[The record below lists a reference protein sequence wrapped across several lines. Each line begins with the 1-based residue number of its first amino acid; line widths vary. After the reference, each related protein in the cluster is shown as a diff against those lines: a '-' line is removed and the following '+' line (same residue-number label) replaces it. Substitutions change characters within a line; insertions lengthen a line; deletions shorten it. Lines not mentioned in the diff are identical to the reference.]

1 MRKLSGL
8 IAVIICI
15 MSCSKDMT
23 EIPENGSCIVVKTS
37 VDTKAGYEGTTV
49 LPEKFIID
57 INQGVEDKYNYSLV
71 KMDREPG
78 VNTYVTS
85 DKSSLRW
92 ASDDHSKAVI
102 KAMTIPHNLDKVD
115 GSESMNVTVLKDQTS
130 EENVKMSDLLGAS
143 SESGITIKDDDI
155 NILFNHL
162 MSKLYVTYSYK
173 NDLNNKNVK
182 VNSLILEN
190 TCVSSSYNYA
200 NMKFD
205 DAINKSFGDVKL
217 YHNNT
222 EKVAECIFC
231 PYVPTEYPILSIEL
245 TIDDEKVKF
254 NIPVALKS
262 AGGFVGNKRYKMNI
276 KISGTGVEETDVVM
290 VNDWTESKNSDTLED
305 ARILWIGTSIPAG
318 DPNNNYP
325 KMVSDKTGLYIR
337 NNSIGGSFV
346 AYHINNP
353 VTTWA
358 NKTVAE
364 IEAEIAHGFSL
375 SATFEEIEA
384 KYRPYL
390 QANPNVTKEET
401 EACLE
406 LFKSCSY
413 QSIILPYINGSE
425 DNCNVIVLD
434 HGFNDYYNILHECR
448 LNNDFN
454 GVDNYNKVVAEENLA
469 GYQWIKGLA
478 EDKNPVY
485 NDYGGE
491 FTMGK
496 KSYFQ
501 AMEFVINECRKV
513 NPDIKIIIGN
523 YFARKNPH
531 YIYNLSTTDGSLCT
545 ELILHANQAV
555 ANIHGLDI
563 VNVYEYTGLDEF
575 TGLDTVIDCYN
586 FNLFANDMIHPHA
599 GGNTMSNKIIANA
612 YAEELGRILSK

>member
-15 MSCSKDMT
+15 ASCSKDMT
-23 EIPENGSCIVVKTS
+23 EVPENGSCIVVKTS

-57 INQGVEDKYNYSLV
+57 INQGAEAKYNYSLV

-102 KAMTIPHNLDKVD
+102 KAMTIPHDLGNVD
-115 GSESMNVTVLKDQTS
+115 GSKSMNVTVLKDQTS

-173 NDLNNKNVK
+173 DDLNNKNVK
-182 VNSLILEN
+182 VNSLTLEN
-190 TCVSSSYNYA
+190 TCISSSYSYT
-200 NMKFD
+200 NMTFD
-205 DAINKSFGDVKL
+205 DAINKSFGNIKL

-231 PYVPTEYPILSIEL
+231 PYIPTEYPILSIVL
-245 TIDDEKVKF
+245 TIDGKEVKF

-262 AGGFVGNKRYKMNI
+262 AAGFVGNKRYKMNI

-290 VNDWTESKNSDTLED
+290 VNDWTESKNSDTLKD
-305 ARILWIGTSIPAG
+305 AKILWIGTSIPAG
-318 DPNNNYP
+318 DANVDPNNNYP
-325 KMVSDKTGLYIR
+325 KMVGDRLGCKVY
-337 NNSIGGSFV
+337 NNSVPGSFV
-346 AYHINNP
+346 AYHTYNP
-353 VTTWA
+353 ETTWVD
-358 NKTVAE
+358 KTISE
-364 IEAEIAHGFSL
+364 IEAQIAHGFCL
-375 SATFEEIEA
+375 SATHEEIEA
-384 KYRPYL
+384 KYNPYL
-390 QANPNVTKEET
+390 NNVSESKRNEWIN
-401 EACLE
+401 

-413 QSIILPYINGSE
+413 QSIILPYINGSI

-434 HGFNDYYNILHECR
+434 HGFNDYNNILHECR
-448 LNNDFN
+448 LHNDFN
-454 GVDNYNKVVAEENLA
+454 GVDNFNVPVAEENLA

-478 EDKNPVY
+478 ENNNPVY
-485 NDYGGE
+485 KDYDGE
-491 FTMGK
+491 FKMGK

-501 AMEFVINECRKV
+501 AMEFVINECRRVK
-513 NPDIKIIIGN
+513 PDIKIIIGN
-523 YFARKNPH
+523 YFARKHPH
-531 YIYNLSTTDGSLCT
+531 YIYNLGPTDGSLCT

-563 VNVYEYTGLDEF
+563 VNVYEYTGLDNYDDSAF
-575 TGLDTVIDCYN
+575 YN
-586 FNLFANDMIHPHA
+586 FNLFANDYIHPA
-599 GGNTMSNKIIANA
+599 ANGNTMSNKIIANA